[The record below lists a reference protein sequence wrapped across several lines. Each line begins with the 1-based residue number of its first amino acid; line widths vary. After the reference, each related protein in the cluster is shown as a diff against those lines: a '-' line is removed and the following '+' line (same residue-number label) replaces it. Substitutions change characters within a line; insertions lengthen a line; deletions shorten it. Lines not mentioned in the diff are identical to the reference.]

1 MSQHSIGKPDLSD
14 YLHLHFL
21 VVIWGFT
28 AILGL
33 LLEPL
38 EAPALVVYR
47 TLLSALGLGVVL
59 YYRRQLVIPRA
70 SVQWQLMGTGALMA
84 IHWIAFFGAARLA
97 NASVCLAGMAT
108 GSLWTSVLEPLF
120 LRRRIRAVEVLLGGV
135 VIAGLYVI
143 FRFEFDRMAGLLMAI
158 FSAMLAAVFTII
170 NSRFTQRYNALTIS
184 FYEMIGA
191 FGAAQLFLL
200 IYMWV
205 SPDQSLWSADR
216 LVPTSAT
223 QWLWLAVLAFVCTVY
238 AYTAAVQLMRKFSAY
253 AVNLTVNLEPVYG
266 IVLAFLVFGESER
279 MTSGFYI
286 GTLIILLAVLAY
298 PWLNGRLQR
307 SSAAPVE
314 AAETGGLSL
323 PPNETHSTT
332 A

>member
-1 MSQHSIGKPDLSD
+1 MSQQHTGKPVLID

-38 EAPALVVYR
+38 EAPALVLYR

-59 YYRRQLVIPRA
+59 YFRRQLVLPRA
-70 SVQWQLMGTGALMA
+70 SVLWRLIGTGALMA

-108 GSLWTSVLEPLF
+108 GSLWTSLLEPLF
-120 LRRRIRAVEVLLGGV
+120 LRRRIKTVEVVLGAV
-135 VIAGLYVI
+135 VMSGLYLI
-143 FRFEFDRMAGLLMAI
+143 FRFEFDRVAGLLMAI
-158 FSAMLAAVFTII
+158 FSAMLAAIFTII

-191 FGAAQLFLL
+191 FGTSLLFLPLYL
-200 IYMWV
+200 I
-205 SPDQSLWSADR
+205 WSQTETPLSVER
-216 LVPTSAT
+216 LVPVTGA
-223 QWLWLAVLAFVCTVY
+223 QWLWITTLAFVCTVY

-279 MTSGFYI
+279 MTSGFYL
-286 GTLIILLAVLAY
+286 GTLVILAAVLLY
-298 PWLNGRLQR
+298 PWLNSRLTKQKEI
-307 SSAAPVE
+307 PVV
-314 AAETGGLSL
+314 
-323 PPNETHSTT
+323 PSTD
-332 A
+332 